1 MPAHSPFSQV
11 HFPREAVIKYLDLIM
26 ETLIHL
32 FFLPTVKR
40 DGGQANKGGNFSTS
54 DAITRNSRVCS
65 PVLPFP
71 KPESTGLGFLFL
83 NLHCRKDCFL
93 SYLRS
98 TFLSKELGSVFILI
112 YFLKST

>member
-1 MPAHSPFSQV
+1 
-11 HFPREAVIKYLDLIM
+11 M

-32 FFLPTVKR
+32 FFLPAVKR
-40 DGGQANKGGNFSTS
+40 DGGQANKGDNFSTS